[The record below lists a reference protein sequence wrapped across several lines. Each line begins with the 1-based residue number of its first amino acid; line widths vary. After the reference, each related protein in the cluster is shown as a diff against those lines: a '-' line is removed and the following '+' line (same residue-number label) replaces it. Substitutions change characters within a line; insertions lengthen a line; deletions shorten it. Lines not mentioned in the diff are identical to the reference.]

1 MPLRLNHAMGAI
13 IGWCLYHYPSQARAI
28 SAKNIALCFPDLS
41 PSEQDKLTRQS
52 LQEGGK
58 TLTEMAYFWMQP
70 AEKSLGLIKRIS
82 GQEYLDLALTA
93 RCGAFIS
100 APHLGCWELVGIY
113 CASRSPMTT
122 LYRPPKL
129 ASLDKLVRDGRQ
141 RAGAKVVPTSARGV
155 RALLEA
161 IKSGE
166 LVGILPDQDPG
177 EGNGVFVPFFGLAT
191 NTMTLLSRLAS
202 KSGAPVI
209 FAYAERLPHAQGYHL
224 HFVPAAVAINDPD
237 PMISASQVNLT
248 LEQCVRALP
257 TQYQWSYKRFKTRPS
272 GDADMY

>member
-1 MPLRLNHAMGAI
+1 MPLRLNHAIGTV
-13 IGWCLYHYPSQARAI
+13 IGWCLYHYQSQARAV

-41 PSEQDKLTRQS
+41 PIEQDKLVRQS

-58 TLTEMAYFWMQP
+58 TLAEMAYFWMQP
-70 AEKSLGLIKRIS
+70 PAKSLGLIKRIS
-82 GQEYLDLALTA
+82 GQEYFDQALMA
-93 RCGAFIS
+93 RSGAFIS

-129 ASLDKLVRDGRQ
+129 TPLDKLVRDGRQ
-141 RAGAKVVPTSARGV
+141 RAGAKVVPTNARGV

-177 EGNGVFVPFFGLAT
+177 EGNGVFVPFFGQST

-202 KSGAPVI
+202 KSGTPVI
-209 FAYAERLPHAQGYHL
+209 FAYAERLPHARGYHL
-224 HFVPAAVAINDPD
+224 HFVPAAAGVNDPD
-237 PMISASQVNLT
+237 PMLSASQMNLT

-257 TQYQWSYKRFKTRPS
+257 SQYQWSYKRFKTRPT
-272 GDADMY
+272 GEADVY